1 MGTSFGYNLWER
13 LGGLAF
19 VIIGR
24 WYSRQLLINHTLRL
38 STKTIPEF
46 VAPKASCTH
55 SPYSFWSGEYEHC
68 SRKNCISRIIQ
79 EITLKIQSATVLY
92 ELAREARKKLH
103 RVSSIISF
111 FKNWYGSFLLK
122 QDIDVDHPD
131 KKLIIMYLTSLYHGL
146 REYTPRGGR
155 KRRKLDVSFLSLCS
169 IPRVENHLNQIRRE
183 RNTSSTRC
191 NWKAGKRAWAR
202 FFSALIGWGG

>member
-1 MGTSFGYNLWER
+1 M
-13 LGGLAF
+13 
-19 VIIGR
+19 
-24 WYSRQLLINHTLRL
+24 
-38 STKTIPEF
+38 
-46 VAPKASCTH
+46 
-55 SPYSFWSGEYEHC
+55 
-68 SRKNCISRIIQ
+68 
-79 EITLKIQSATVLY
+79 
-92 ELAREARKKLH
+92 
-103 RVSSIISF
+103 
-111 FKNWYGSFLLK
+111 
-122 QDIDVDHPD
+122 DHPD

-202 FFSALIGWGG
+202 FFSALIGWVGVFFLMEIGVSRLANHDCDCGAFLYQSSHFSCRCVCYYACFLFPFFGFFVVLFFGFNVGLRAREAF